1 MFMTLVRISKIYTFL
16 ELRSLGQNHSQQL
29 STTKPQLLVHNVKMQ
44 TNGLSKSPVCRGK
57 VSTLPK
63 CQRQQLQTNHT

>member
-29 STTKPQLLVHNVKMQ
+29 STTKPQLLVPNCQNANEWPLKI
-44 TNGLSKSPVCRGK
+44 TGLPR
-57 VSTLPK
+57 
-63 CQRQQLQTNHT
+63 